1 MWLFSVRSAAKG
13 VTIQMNVS
21 GISSSG
27 TGSTN
32 YLQTN
37 NTESGTDF
45 ANILASATNKSST
58 NLDSIFEAASKKY
71 NVPVSLLK
79 AVAKTESNF
88 NPNATSGCGAM
99 GIMQLMPAT
108 AKSLGVNNAYDPEQ
122 NIMGG
127 AKYLSELMNEVGGN
141 TELAVAA
148 YNAGPGN
155 VQKYNGIPPFAETQ
169 NYVKKVMGYC
179 DSNLSAGSV
188 TNVANATVASSQS
201 ASSATNDLT
210 SPDSL
215 SSLLMMIQYQMQM
228 RLFESTSDDL
238 E

>member
-1 MWLFSVRSAAKG
+1 
-13 VTIQMNVS
+13 MNVNN
-21 GISSSG
+21 ISANG
-27 TGSTN
+27 TGTTS
-32 YLQTN
+32 YLQKN
-37 NTESGTDF
+37 SAENSTDF
-45 ANILASATNKSST
+45 ANILKNATNNSGT
-58 NLDSIFEAASKKY
+58 NLDSIFKAASKKY

-79 AVAKTESNF
+79 AVAKAESNF

-108 AKSLGVNNAYDPEQ
+108 AKSLGVSNAYDPEQ

-127 AKYLSELMNEVGGN
+127 AKYLSEMLDQVGGN

-155 VQKYNGIPPFAETQ
+155 VQKYNGIPPFTETQ

-179 DSNLSAGSV
+179 GSDLSAGSV
-188 TNVANATVASSQS
+188 TNVTNATGTSSQS
-201 ASSATNDLT
+201 ASPAATDAVSA
-210 SPDSL
+210 DSL
-215 SSLLMMIQYQMQM
+215 SSLLKMIQYQMQI
-228 RLFESTSDDL
+228 RLLESTSDDL